1 MFQPRLYRE
10 NLVYPLFE
18 KIEKG
23 KEILKEGKE
32 RDRPKEETAEGE
44 TQEVKDCI
52 AKEIPIAT
60 PPIPIVV
67 EKGKDSEEKFLS
79 QLMKKIDRKI
89 QKSNL
94 KRKIVEN
101 PAIEE
106 SFPPKKK
113 TKLAS
118 PVKEVKVPPRQL
130 SKRALAR
137 FNKEFLPAN
146 LSKSQKRIKQI
157 EKQAK

>member
-10 NLVYPLFE
+10 NIIYPLFE

-23 KEILKEGKE
+23 KE
-32 RDRPKEETAEGE
+32 RDHRPKEETTSQEE
-44 TQEVKDCI
+44 EVKDRVGD
-52 AKEIPIAT
+52 KEISAPSPT
-60 PPIPIVV
+60 VVV
-67 EKGKDSEEKFLS
+67 EKDSEEKFLS

-94 KRKIVEN
+94 KRKIDEN

-113 TKLAS
+113 TKLTSA
-118 PVKEVKVPPRQL
+118 VKEAKVPPRQL
-130 SKRALAR
+130 SKRALTR

-146 LSKSQKRIKQI
+146 LSKSQKRIKRI
-157 EKQAK
+157 EKLAK